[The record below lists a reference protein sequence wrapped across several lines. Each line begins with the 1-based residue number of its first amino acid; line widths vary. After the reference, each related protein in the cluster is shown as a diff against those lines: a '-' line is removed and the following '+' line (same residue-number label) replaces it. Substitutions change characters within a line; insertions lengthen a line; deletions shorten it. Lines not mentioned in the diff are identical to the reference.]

1 MMKKIIGII
10 AFVLISSTLL
20 FAKVNRIDPPMWW
33 TGFNE
38 TTLQL
43 MVYGD
48 DISLLTPE
56 INYQGVKLH
65 AVTRAQSPNYLF
77 IDLHIDERAK
87 PGTFT
92 IQFKQGKK
100 TVSEYAYQLL
110 ERSPNS
116 AQRKG
121 FDNSDVMYLLFPDRF
136 ANGDTSNDSF
146 EEMPD
151 KINREHQYGRRGGD
165 ISGIVQKLDYLK
177 DLGITAIW
185 TTPLLEDNQ
194 PEGSYHHYA
203 TTDFYRVDPRFGTNE
218 EYKAMVDK
226 CHSEGIKV
234 VMDMIPNHCGSA
246 HPWMQDLPF
255 DDWIN
260 GGTTYTQT
268 NYRIPVTNDPYVSS
282 YDSTLNFSG
291 WFVSEMPDLNQNNPY
306 MLKYL
311 KQFAIWWV
319 EYAGLDGI
327 RVDTYPYNDPVKAAE
342 WTKAVM
348 NEFPHLNM
356 VGECWQHSAAEVA
369 YWQGG
374 TLNHDGYDSG
384 LPSVMDFVM
393 HDAVSVA
400 FNENEQGWDRGVGQ
414 LWHTLTADYLY
425 ADPYNLVVF
434 AENHDTQRFST
445 VVGNDVKK
453 YKLGMTFLLTTRGI
467 PQLYYGSEIL
477 MGGDK
482 GVGDGDIRR
491 EMPGGWPDH
500 DRSVF
505 TEQGRTSTE
514 NDVYNYLK
522 KLINWRNQNPV
533 IHNGSLLHFIPENN
547 VYTYFRINEEKTV
560 MVIINNNPEEQTID
574 PVKFNQGIG
583 HHSGGIDVISNAK
596 VAFTQPFKV
605 EGKTAMVLE
614 LE

>member
-453 YKLGMTFLLTTRGI
+453 YKLGMTFLLTIRGI